1 MTGNGWDLI
10 VVGAGSS
17 GAVLAARCAAAGRR
31 VLLLEAGPDYRS
43 AQMPEVWRSPNPL
56 RALLDPGTAGKLVWQ
71 GLYAT
76 RTDAQEPAPFWRG
89 RGVGG
94 SSAVNGQIAIRPT
107 MDDFTDMVRA
117 GCEGWSPQDV
127 LPYFARLEDDEA
139 FGDAPYHGR
148 GGPIPIHRTP
158 REEWGAVDAALDRA
172 ARAAGH
178 GWAPDVNAPGA
189 TGVSPYPVNSRH
201 GRRVS
206 TNDAYLEPSRGLAA
220 LTVRGGALVDRVVF
234 ANGRAVGVRVIQD
247 GTATVEYADLVVLSA
262 GAVHSPAIL
271 LRSGVGPARRLRSL
285 GVDVVRDLPAGQG
298 LQDHPVVFVSIP
310 LNAESVVRTPDDRH
324 TNVCVRFTGD
334 GPAAETNDLMIT
346 SGNQNVLAMEIAETH
361 AGAGAFGVWVNQV
374 HSRGEVTLASADP
387 TVQPVVRQRM
397 LSDARD
403 LARMRTGV
411 RHVVELVCG
420 DEVRPITAC
429 PPERV
434 NSGLFAALDD
444 DAELNRRLLAT
455 VYDAQHATSTCA
467 MGDPAA
473 PGTVVDPACRVLG
486 VDGLRVVDASVFP
499 SVPRANTHLAAVMAA
514 ELMADRL

>member
-1 MTGNGWDLI
+1 
-10 VVGAGSS
+10 
-17 GAVLAARCAAAGRR
+17 
-31 VLLLEAGPDYRS
+31 
-43 AQMPEVWRSPNPL
+43 
-56 RALLDPGTAGKLVWQ
+56 
-71 GLYAT
+71 
-76 RTDAQEPAPFWRG
+76 
-89 RGVGG
+89 
-94 SSAVNGQIAIRPT
+94 
-107 MDDFTDMVRA
+107 
-117 GCEGWSPQDV
+117 
-127 LPYFARLEDDEA
+127 
-139 FGDAPYHGR
+139 
-148 GGPIPIHRTP
+148 
-158 REEWGAVDAALDRA
+158 
-172 ARAAGH
+172 
-178 GWAPDVNAPGA
+178 
-189 TGVSPYPVNSRH
+189 
-201 GRRVS
+201 
-206 TNDAYLEPSRGLAA
+206 
-220 LTVRGGALVDRVVF
+220 
-234 ANGRAVGVRVIQD
+234 GRAVGVRVIQD

-310 LNAESVVRTPDDRH
+310 LNAESAVRTPDDRH

-361 AGAGAFGVWVNQV
+361 AGAGAFGVWVNRV

-387 TVQPVVRQRM
+387 TVQPMVRQRM

-411 RHVVELVCG
+411 RHVVELACG

-444 DAELNRRLLAT
+444 DAALNRRLLAT
-455 VYDAQHATSTCA
+455 AYDAQHATSTCA

-473 PGTVVDPACRVLG
+473 P
-486 VDGLRVVDASVFP
+486 
-499 SVPRANTHLAAVMAA
+499 
-514 ELMADRL
+514 